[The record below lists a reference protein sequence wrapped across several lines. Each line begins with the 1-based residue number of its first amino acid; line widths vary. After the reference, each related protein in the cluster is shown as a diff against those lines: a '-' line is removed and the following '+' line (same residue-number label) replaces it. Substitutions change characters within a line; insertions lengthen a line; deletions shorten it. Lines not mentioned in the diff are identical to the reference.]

1 VYSVAMTLKRLAL
14 LLPMFG
20 IAAAQATAGP
30 VAIAPDS
37 LEVSVAVKATM
48 HSFTATVAGGELAV
62 TGDAATRTI
71 ESAHYKFPWRG
82 VTTGNKKRDV
92 EMLEWV
98 RADEHPD
105 GVFTLKAIETRP
117 AGTVATGTL
126 EFHGNSREIGFPVT
140 IEPAGNGLCISGEA
154 TLDHREWGLK
164 QFRKLG
170 LLSVNPTVTVTF
182 KFETAERSD

>member
-1 VYSVAMTLKRLAL
+1 MLLKRFSL
-14 LLPMFG
+14 LLPMFA
-20 IAAAQATAGP
+20 IAAAQAAAAP
-30 VAIAPDS
+30 VAIAPGS

-71 ESAHYKFPWRG
+71 DSAAYKFPWSG
-82 VTTGNKKRDV
+82 VTTGNKKRDA

-98 RADEHPD
+98 RADEHPY
-105 GVFTLKAIETRP
+105 GVFTLRAIEQRD

-126 EFHGNSREIGFPVT
+126 EFFGNSREIEFPVT
-140 IEPAGNGLCISGEA
+140 IESVGAGLHVSGEA
-154 TLDHREWGLK
+154 TLDHRDWGLK

-170 LLSVNPTVTVTF
+170 LLSVNPTVTVRF
-182 KFETAERSD
+182 KFEITGPS